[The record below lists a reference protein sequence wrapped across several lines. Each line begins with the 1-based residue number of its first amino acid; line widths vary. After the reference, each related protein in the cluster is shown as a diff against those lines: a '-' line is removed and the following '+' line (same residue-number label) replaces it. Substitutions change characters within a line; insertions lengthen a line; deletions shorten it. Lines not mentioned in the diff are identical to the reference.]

1 MTEIQIENKQDKIEI
16 TDEICSVIRRVVE
29 ETLAAE
35 ECAFQ
40 AEVSVTVV
48 DCEEIR
54 ELNREHREKDA
65 PTDVLSFPIL
75 EFDENGEIVDC
86 DFDFDGEH
94 VMLGDI
100 VLCAERAWA
109 QAEEYGHTFL
119 REIAFLTAH
128 SMLHLLGYDHVDDP
142 AGEAAMCEKQEAV
155 LSRLG
160 ITRE

>member
-1 MTEIQIENKQDKIEI
+1 MTEIQIENSQDKIEI
-16 TDEICSVIRRVVE
+16 PDELWAVIRSVIE
-29 ETLAAE
+29 ETLAMEA
-35 ECAFQ
+35 CDFA

-48 DCEEIR
+48 DNAEIQL
-54 ELNREHREKDA
+54 LNKEHRGKDA

-86 DFDFDGEH
+86 DYDFDGEN

-100 VLCAERAWA
+100 VLSAERAMA
-109 QAEEYGHTFL
+109 QAEEYGHSFT

-142 AGEAAMCEKQEAV
+142 AGEAEMCAKQEAV
-155 LSRLG
+155 LTRLG